1 VLPFFHI
8 YGMNVLM
15 NMCLH
20 AGATIV
26 TMPRFDLESFL
37 RIIQDH
43 RVTVAF
49 LVPPIV
55 LALAKHPLVDHYD
68 LSSIRS
74 IFSGAAPLG
83 ADLAE
88 ACGER
93 VGCSV
98 RQGYGLTETSPVTHR
113 NLETGVRAGS
123 IGRLIPN
130 TECKIVDPTNGAEL
144 GPNGRGELLI
154 RGPQV
159 MKGYLNNPAATAAAI
174 DPNGWLRTG
183 DIGYAD
189 ADGYFYIVDRAK
201 ELIKYKGYQVA
212 PAELEAILITHP
224 AVADAAVIP
233 VPDEEAGEIPKAFV
247 ALGGA
252 VSDDEL
258 MRYVAE
264 RVAPFKRI
272 RQVQVVDEIPKSA
285 AGKILR
291 RVLIEQERARD
302 GGTRTS

>member
-1 VLPFFHI
+1 
-8 YGMNVLM
+8 M
-15 NMCLH
+15 NMGLY

-37 RIIQDH
+37 RIVQEH
-43 RVTVAF
+43 RITLAY

-55 LALAKHPLVDHYD
+55 LALAKHPLVAQYN

-74 IFSGAAPLG
+74 IWSGAAPLG
-83 ADLAE
+83 AELAE
-88 ACGER
+88 TCGVR

-113 NLETGVRAGS
+113 NLEAGARAGS

-130 TECKIVDPTNGAEL
+130 TECKIVDPTSGAEL
-144 GPNGRGELLI
+144 RSESRGELLI

-159 MKGYLNNPAATAAAI
+159 MKGYLNNPTATAAAI
-174 DPNGWLRTG
+174 DADGWLCTG

-189 ADGYFYIVDRAK
+189 ADGYFFIVDRAK

-212 PAELEAILITHP
+212 PAELEAVLITHP

-247 ALGGA
+247 ALKGA
-252 VSDDEL
+252 TSDEEL
-258 MRYVAE
+258 MCYVAQ

-291 RVLIEQERARD
+291 RVLIEKERARA
-302 GGTRTS
+302 GSNI